1 MILSYNLRR
10 AYEIPNL
17 GNSKVKVGARSTRE
31 SNPRKPISPVLPS
44 KALITV
50 FLRVRPRVRLFFNF
64 NIRKN
69 IL

>member
-1 MILSYNLRR
+1 
-10 AYEIPNL
+10 
-17 GNSKVKVGARSTRE
+17 
-31 SNPRKPISPVLPS
+31 LPS

-50 FLRVRPRVRLFFNF
+50 FLRVRPRVRLFNF